1 MTTLH
6 NSGNSIDLEKL
17 APGLLVII
25 VNIIVIAIFIAS
37 INMIIIFVTTEIQGL
52 DFCHLVAGSCRPS

>member
-17 APGLLVII
+17 APDLLVII
-25 VNIIVIAIFIAS
+25 VNIIVIVNFIAS
-37 INMIIIFVTTEIQGL
+37 INMIIIVVTTEIQEL
-52 DFCHLVAGSCRPS
+52 DFFHLVSGSCRLR